1 MNLLLGISISTFLAT
16 AGTLLPPALHVVTTT
31 QDLASIVKVIGQERV
46 RVVSIVTGARD
57 PHKIQAKPSYMS
69 LLREADLFIAV
80 GLDLEVGWESAII
93 QGSRNSAIRIGGRGH
108 YYASTG
114 VPVLDKPAVVSRA
127 LGDVHPYGNPHV
139 WTDPHNARIMAKGI
153 ANKLAEIDPANG
165 DFYRASADK
174 FIEQI
179 DRKMFGPVLLERL
192 EPDTL
197 WEWQSRGVL
206 LKELRA
212 RNLSGQLGGWASK
225 MEPLRGTPIITYHRS
240 LNYFAHRFGLEIVAE
255 LEPKPGIDPTP
266 GHLASVVQI
275 ATQNKVKV
283 ILQEPYYS
291 TRHGEFVA
299 SRVGARVVII
309 PLSVGNV
316 PEAIDYISLID
327 TLVSQVSSALGG

>member
-1 MNLLLGISISTFLAT
+1 MKLSVFACLSTFL
-16 AGTLLPPALHVVTTT
+16 GIGGILSPPALRVVTST
-31 QDLASIVKVIGQERV
+31 QDLGSIVKAIGQERV
-46 RVVSIVTGARD
+46 QVTSIVTGARD

-69 LLREADLFIAV
+69 LLRDADLFIAI
-80 GLDLEVGWESAII
+80 GLDLEVGWESAIL

-127 LGDVHPYGNPHV
+127 LGDVHPYGNPHI
-139 WTDPHNARIMAKGI
+139 WTDPYNARIMARGI
-153 ANKLAEIDPANG
+153 ANKLAELDPSNAP
-165 DFYRASADK
+165 FYRTSANR

-179 DRKMFGPVLLERL
+179 DRKMFGPALVERVNA
-192 EPDTL
+192 ETL

-206 LKELRA
+206 LSELRS
-212 RNLSGQLGGWASK
+212 RNLSGQLGGWAST
-225 MEPLRGTPIITYHRS
+225 MEPLRGTPVITYHRS

-275 ATQNKVKV
+275 AKQRQVKV

-316 PEAIDYISLID
+316 PEAVDYISLID
-327 TLVSQVSSALGG
+327 TLVSRVSSALGG